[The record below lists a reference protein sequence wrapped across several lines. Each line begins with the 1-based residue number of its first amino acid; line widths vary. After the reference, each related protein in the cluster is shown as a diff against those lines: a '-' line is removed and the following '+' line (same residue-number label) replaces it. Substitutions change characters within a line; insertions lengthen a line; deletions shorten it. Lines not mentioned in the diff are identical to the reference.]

1 MSEHEQTSPRDDLA
15 FVRSMTERASNAP
28 LLGGR
33 YLTFWGGLL
42 TVAYLAHYLV
52 ASGFL
57 GAPRF
62 IPWIWISFGVAG
74 ALGMALLSRGM
85 SRKPGLSSV
94 GNRVEREVW
103 RGAGLGIFLFV
114 AGVVA
119 SVALGRGSMML
130 FDLIASV
137 ALALYGA
144 AFLAT
149 AAASGQGWMRAP
161 AWMAL
166 VAAAITPLLVGTA
179 VLYLWLA
186 VVVVFVGVI
195 PGLRLLRA
203 EPPALA
209 DEGPDAD
216 GAP

>member
-1 MSEHEQTSPRDDLA
+1 MNDQDATDPRSDLA
-15 FVRSMTERASNAP
+15 YVRAMTERAVNAP

-33 YLTFWGGLL
+33 FLVLWGCLL
-42 TVAYLAHYLV
+42 TIAYAAHYLV
-52 ASGFL
+52 A
-57 GAPRF
+57 AAF
-62 IPWIWISFGVAG
+62 IGSLMWIAWIWIAFGVAG
-74 ALGMALLSRGM
+74 ALGMIVLSRGM

-94 GNRVEREVW
+94 GNQVEREVW

-119 SVALGRGSMML
+119 SVVLGRGSYVA

-149 AAASGQGWMRAP
+149 GAASGAGWMRAP
-161 AWMAL
+161 AWMSF
-166 VAAAITPLLVGTA
+166 VAAAVVPLLVGTP

-186 VVVVFVGVI
+186 AVVVMVAVL
-195 PGLRLLRA
+195 PGLRLLRS
-203 EPPALA
+203 EPPALDG
-209 DEGPDAD
+209 DEGE
-216 GAP
+216 